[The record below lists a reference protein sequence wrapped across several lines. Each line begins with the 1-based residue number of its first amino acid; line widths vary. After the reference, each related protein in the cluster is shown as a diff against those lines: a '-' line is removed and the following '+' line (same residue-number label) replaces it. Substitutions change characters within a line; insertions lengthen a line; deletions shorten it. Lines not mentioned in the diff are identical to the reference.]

1 MNEAVNITDKFAN
14 NKETADIVKV
24 EGVTIPKN
32 FYYVGGTKADGIVIS
47 DAKEDKN
54 KYKAETEAGN
64 SQIPGDDLVG
74 NQFVWVPVKNI
85 ESFKTYEGY
94 FWGEKDTLLSECK
107 EPSPSGYDKESEEY
121 NLMKESVEKNQGFL
135 ICPGDLTYY
144 EADKDNPWTYIWVA
158 FNGIKSIQYLKY
170 ANLSNKNLIFE
181 SPHNEKLK
189 DYVLDMLKINKIRSN
204 CDELKLQGLLYLFLS
219 TISESI
225 DNNMSE
231 ITDVSSDLYIEKSID
246 FINNNFTNNIKVT
259 DIANYVGLN
268 RSYLSSL
275 FKKSLNLSP
284 QEFLLK
290 FRMNKAYEL
299 LKNPKLSVGD
309 VSRSVGY
316 MDPLTFSKTFKKYS
330 GYSPKQYREN
340 IHKNKL

>member
-1 MNEAVNITDKFAN
+1 MSSYIYFEDDGVKYLESTKKEYVDLCLCFCGIEVCKSSHSFGPAIREQYIIHYILDGKGIYKVGDK
-14 NKETADIVKV
+14 V
-24 EGVTIPKN
+24 
-32 FYYVGGTKADGIVIS
+32 
-47 DAKEDKN
+47 
-54 KYKAETEAGN
+54 
-64 SQIPGDDLVG
+64 
-74 NQFVWVPVKNI
+74 
-85 ESFKTYEGY
+85 
-94 FWGEKDTLLSECK
+94 
-107 EPSPSGYDKESEEY
+107 Y
-121 NLMKESVEKNQGFL
+121 NLEKNQGFL

>member
-107 EPSPSGYDKESEEY
+107 EPSPNGYDKESEEY
-121 NLMKESVEKNQGFL
+121 NLMKLSVEKNQGF
-135 ICPGDLTYY
+135 YVARY
-144 EADKDNPWTYIWVA
+144 EAGKEKIGGVDTVVSKKGAEVWNFIKWGDSMTSIGTEGAVA
-158 FNGIKSIQYLKY
+158 KSKGMYTGKNGYDVTSTLIYGTQWDAIMAWIDPNYKTVSCSDDSFVK
-170 ANLSNKNLIFE
+170 NSEGKGNFDEEKNTNKWKGTIA
-181 SPHNEKLK
+181 STGA
-189 DYVLDMLKINKIRSN
+189 S
-204 CDELKLQGLLYLFLS
+204 DEYR
-219 TISESI
+219 
-225 DNNMSE
+225 
-231 ITDVSSDLYIEKSID
+231 V
-246 FINNNFTNNIKVT
+246 NNIYDLAGNVQEWT
-259 DIANYVGLN
+259 MEEYQTTNRVFRGADYTCEGANTPASIRNFYAPGEN
-268 RSYLSSL
+268 PMMYIG
-275 FKKSLNLSP
+275 
-284 QEFLLK
+284 
-290 FRMNKAYEL
+290 FRVAIY
-299 LKNPKLSVGD
+299 
-309 VSRSVGY
+309 
-316 MDPLTFSKTFKKYS
+316 
-330 GYSPKQYREN
+330 
-340 IHKNKL
+340 I

>member
-1 MNEAVNITDKFAN
+1 MAISVTFILF
-14 NKETADIVKV
+14 VK
-24 EGVTIPKN
+24 
-32 FYYVGGTKADGIVIS
+32 
-47 DAKEDKN
+47 
-54 KYKAETEAGN
+54 
-64 SQIPGDDLVG
+64 
-74 NQFVWVPVKNI
+74 
-85 ESFKTYEGY
+85 
-94 FWGEKDTLLSECK
+94 LL
-107 EPSPSGYDKESEEY
+107 
-121 NLMKESVEKNQGFL
+121 F
-135 ICPGDLTYY
+135 I
-144 EADKDNPWTYIWVA
+144 
-158 FNGIKSIQYLKY
+158 
-170 ANLSNKNLIFE
+170 
-181 SPHNEKLK
+181 
-189 DYVLDMLKINKIRSN
+189 
-204 CDELKLQGLLYLFLS
+204 
-219 TISESI
+219 
-225 DNNMSE
+225 
-231 ITDVSSDLYIEKSID
+231 KSID